1 MEDFKF
7 TILEDKE
14 MKAISKLI
22 ILLLVILSASLL
34 CIACS
39 DQKETG
45 SKQAGSAD
53 SSDSVES
60 GDEADEKEPVTI
72 SVLVHWE
79 EDMFNERFKEPIE
92 KRFPHITLEQV
103 RSGSGQEDLE
113 EVFASGTSPDIFFEL
128 SQQTMEYL
136 ELDYDLSELIEKHSY
151 DVSHI
156 NPVFLDSIRSKD
168 KEGRLLALPYEII
181 YHVLF
186 YNKDIFDLF
195 GQPYPTAD
203 MTWSEALELARNLT
217 GERNGVH
224 YRGLD
229 LGNAETPLQQLAVNK
244 TDPET
249 GEVLFDQPEFGQY
262 FDLIDQILDI
272 QGKSDVE
279 AFDQGRFDGDQTTA
293 MVTAFVQG
301 LNWWKDV
308 EGLNMDVAPLPVWD
322 NGPAVSHRPDGG
334 IIALSIN
341 PESEHKDAAFD
352 VITYFTENEYQEWAS
367 RNGIG
372 PSSSDESVLDQFFQ
386 DYESTHDK
394 NVASIFAH
402 PPATPPEQISQWDQ
416 YVDLDLKRYSESD
429 MDSNEY
435 LRVIE
440 EESAAKIQDAKN
452 SQ

>member
-39 DQKETG
+39 DQKETR

>member
-1 MEDFKF
+1 
-7 TILEDKE
+7 
-14 MKAISKLI
+14 MKAISKLS
-22 ILLLVILSASLL
+22 ILFLLILCAGLL
-34 CIACS
+34 CAACS
-39 DQKETG
+39 DKTGTTG
-45 SKQAGSAD
+45 STD
-53 SSDSVES
+53 SSDS
-60 GDEADEKEPVTI
+60 GKAEAEEKEGTEEAGEKEPVTI

-79 EDMFNERFKEPIE
+79 EDMFNERFKDPIE
-92 KRFPHITLEQV
+92 EQFPYITLEQV
-103 RSGSGQEDLE
+103 RAGSGQQDLE
-113 EVFASGTSPDIFFEL
+113 EIFASGTSPDIFFEL

-136 ELDYDLSELIEKHSY
+136 ELDYDLSEMIEKRSY
-151 DVSHI
+151 DLSHI

-168 KEGRLLALPYEII
+168 KEGRLLALPYEVI
-181 YHVLF
+181 YHALF

-195 GQPYPTAD
+195 GQPYPTDD
-203 MTWSEALELARNLT
+203 MTWNETLDLARNLT

-229 LGNAETPLQQLAVNK
+229 LGDAEKPLQQLAVNK

-262 FDLIDQILDI
+262 FDLIDQILDT
-272 QGKSDVE
+272 QGKSDQP
-279 AFDQGRFDGDQTTA
+279 AFEQGLFDGDQTTA

-322 NGPAVSHRPDGG
+322 SGPAVSHRPDGG
-334 IIALSIN
+334 IIGLSIN

-352 VITYFTENEYQEWAS
+352 VITYFTEDKYQEWAS

-372 PSSSDESVLDQFFQ
+372 PSSTNENVLDSFFQ

-416 YVDLDLKRYSESD
+416 YVDLDLRKYSESD

-435 LRVIE
+435 LRVIA

>member
-1 MEDFKF
+1 
-7 TILEDKE
+7 

-39 DQKETG
+39 DQKETR

-203 MTWSEALELARNLT
+203 MTWSETLELARNLT

>member
-39 DQKETG
+39 DQKETR

-203 MTWSEALELARNLT
+203 MTWSETLELARNLT

>member
-39 DQKETG
+39 DQKETR

-60 GDEADEKEPVTI
+60 GDEADEKDPVTI

>member
-1 MEDFKF
+1 
-7 TILEDKE
+7 
-14 MKAISKLI
+14 
-22 ILLLVILSASLL
+22 
-34 CIACS
+34 
-39 DQKETG
+39 
-45 SKQAGSAD
+45 
-53 SSDSVES
+53 
-60 GDEADEKEPVTI
+60 
-72 SVLVHWE
+72 
-79 EDMFNERFKEPIE
+79 MFNERFKEPIE
-92 KRFPHITLEQV
+92 KQFPHITLEQV
-103 RSGSGQEDLE
+103 RAGSGQEDLE

-151 DVSHI
+151 DLSHI
-156 NPVFLDSIRSKD
+156 NPVFLESIRSKD
-168 KEGRLLALPYEII
+168 KEGRLLALPYEVI
-181 YHVLF
+181 YYVLF

-195 GQPYPTAD
+195 GQPYPD
-203 MTWSEALELARNLT
+203 ENLTWNKALDLARNLT
-217 GERNGVH
+217 SERNGVH

-229 LGNAETPLQQLAVNK
+229 LGNAEAPLQQLAVNK

-249 GEVLFDQPEFGQY
+249 GEVLLDQPEFGQY

-272 QGKSDVE
+272 QGKSDGE
-279 AFDQGRFDGDQTTA
+279 AFNQGRFDGDQTTA
-293 MVTAFVQG
+293 MVVAFVQG
-301 LNWWKDV
+301 LNWWKET

-334 IIALSIN
+334 LIGLSIN

-352 VITYFTENEYQEWAS
+352 VITFFTENEYQEWAS

-372 PSSSDESVLDQFFQ
+372 PSSTNEDVLDSFFQ

-394 NVASIFAH
+394 NVSSIFAH

-416 YVDLDLKRYSESD
+416 YVNLDLLRYSESD

-435 LRVIE
+435 LRVIAE
-440 EESAAKIQDAKN
+440 EAAAEIQNAKS

>member
-1 MEDFKF
+1 
-7 TILEDKE
+7 
-14 MKAISKLI
+14 MKAISRMI
-22 ILLLVILSASLL
+22 ISLLLILFFGLL
-34 CIACS
+34 CVACS
-39 DQKETG
+39 GKNEKVDPTDSPDSAKE
-45 SKQAGSAD
+45 
-53 SSDSVES
+53 
-60 GDEADEKEPVTI
+60 DEKEPVTI
-72 SVLVHWE
+72 SVLVHWDE
-79 EDMFNERFKEPIE
+79 EMFNERFKEPIE
-92 KRFPHITLEQV
+92 KQFPHITLEQV
-103 RSGSGQEDLE
+103 RAGSGQEDLE

-151 DVSHI
+151 DLSHI
-156 NPVFLDSIRSKD
+156 NPVFLESIRSKD
-168 KEGRLLALPYEII
+168 KEGRLLALPYEVI
-181 YHVLF
+181 YYVLF

-195 GQPYPTAD
+195 GQPYPD
-203 MTWSEALELARNLT
+203 ENLTWNKALDLARNLT
-217 GERNGVH
+217 SERNGVH

-229 LGNAETPLQQLAVNK
+229 LGNAEAPLQQLAVNK

-249 GEVLFDQPEFGQY
+249 GEVLLDQPEFGQY

-272 QGKSDVE
+272 QGKSDGE
-279 AFDQGRFDGDQTTA
+279 AFNQGRFDGDQTTA
-293 MVTAFVQG
+293 MVVAFVQG
-301 LNWWKDV
+301 LNWWKET

-334 IIALSIN
+334 LIGLSIN

-352 VITYFTENEYQEWAS
+352 VITFFTENEYQEWAS

-372 PSSSDESVLDQFFQ
+372 PSSTNEDVLDSFFQ

-394 NVASIFAH
+394 NVSSIFAH

-416 YVDLDLKRYSESD
+416 YVNLDLLRYSESD

-435 LRVIE
+435 LRVIAE
-440 EESAAKIQDAKN
+440 EAAAEIQNAKS

>member
-39 DQKETG
+39 DQKETR

-60 GDEADEKEPVTI
+60 GDEADEKDPVTI

-203 MTWSEALELARNLT
+203 MTWSETLELARNLT